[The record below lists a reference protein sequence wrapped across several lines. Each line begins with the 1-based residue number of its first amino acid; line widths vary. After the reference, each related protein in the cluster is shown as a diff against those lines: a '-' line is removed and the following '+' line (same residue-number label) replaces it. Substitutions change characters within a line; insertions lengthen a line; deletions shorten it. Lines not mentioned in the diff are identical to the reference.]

1 MLKRRFITF
10 KPQTNAIFTTSTVGN
25 CNFSKDGFRCM
36 TPATALPVIYDKDAR
51 N

>member
-1 MLKRRFITF
+1 MFKRRFIIF
-10 KPQTNAIFTTSTVGN
+10 KAQTKAIFTTFSVDN
-25 CNFSKDGFRCM
+25 CNFSKDGFRAM